1 MLTELEIRNLGPI
14 RAADVVLPH
23 GMTAITGETG
33 AGKSMLLNALALV
46 RGGQAEP
53 SKVSEGESGTWAQ
66 AVFDVAHDSPA
77 LTIARNAGVEVEDD
91 ELFLTRQVPQHG
103 RSKAILC
110 GHTVPRSLLEEISDH
125 LITVHGQSDQL
136 GLVAQNRQREFLD
149 LYAGNAAQRG
159 RFARSWQTFRDLDAR
174 LERLQSQQAE
184 ARQRAD
190 YLRESIEFIERVD
203 PQPREDDELRAQRE
217 RIENAAAITDA
228 VTHALAALDSSQM
241 NDDPGAESVVQLL
254 AGAAAALR
262 NVRTIPDINQ
272 AADELEDLN
281 AKVSE
286 VVFSL
291 TSQLDSSEGT
301 DADLDHLNERI
312 HTIGELTRRW
322 GPELENVIA
331 WRDAARS
338 ELEDMDASPEKLQEL
353 TDRRKKA
360 LDAAATAARKLHATR
375 RTAAKELAEQVTEE
389 LASLAMPGAKLT
401 ISVTM
406 RSGEDSLNAN
416 GSDDV
421 AFMFTAFP
429 GAGEHP
435 LGKSASGGELS
446 RLMLALELSLADK
459 MERLKRERDSKAA
472 EADADED
479 AQAAPVIQKD
489 ADTPTTFVFDEVD
502 AGVGGESAV
511 DLGKR
516 LARLAT
522 SAQVIVVTH
531 LAQVASWA
539 DAQFVVSK
547 AESSDADQSARIET
561 TVTRVEGESR
571 VAEIARMLSGS
582 ESETSLLHAEELLRS
597 SVLPQANQPSLEQFL
612 EAEDFRTDNAHS
624 APGARTMQNG
634 RPAQQSA
641 RGTDTGRQQ
650 TEVSPKK
657 AGRSKAG
664 K

>member
-1 MLTELEIRNLGPI
+1 MLTELDIRNLGPI
-14 RAADVVLPH
+14 RSADVAFAP

-77 LTIARNAGVEVEDD
+77 LTIARNAGVEAEDD

-136 GLVAQNRQREFLD
+136 GLVSQNRQREFLD
-149 LYAGNAAQRG
+149 LYAGNAAERG
-159 RFARSWQTFRDLDAR
+159 KYARCWQAFRDLDAK

-203 PQPREDDELRAQRE
+203 PQPHEDGELRAQRE
-217 RIENAAAITDA
+217 RIENSAAITDA
-228 VTHALAALDSSQM
+228 VTQAVGALDSSQL
-241 NDDPGAESVVQLL
+241 NDDPGAMSVVQLL
-254 AGAAAALR
+254 AVAATALR
-262 NVRTIPDINQ
+262 GVRSLPDIGQ

-281 AKVSE
+281 AKVSD

-312 HTIGELTRRW
+312 HDLGELTRRW
-322 GPELENVIA
+322 GPELDNVLE
-331 WRDAARS
+331 WRDSART
-338 ELEDMDASPEKLQEL
+338 ELEEMDASPEKLQEL
-353 TDRRKKA
+353 SDERKKA
-360 LDAAATAARKLHATR
+360 YDAALAAARKLHATR
-375 RTAAKELAEQVTEE
+375 RTAAKELAEQVTKE
-389 LASLAMPGAKLT
+389 LASLAMPGAKLS
-401 ISVTM
+401 ISVTT
-406 RSGEDSLNAN
+406 RTGENSLHAN
-416 GSDDV
+416 GSDEV
-421 AFMFTAFP
+421 AFLFTAFP
-429 GAGEHP
+429 GAGERP

-459 MERLKRERDSKAA
+459 MARLKGMRSHLAKDKDKDAA
-472 EADADED
+472 
-479 AQAAPVIQKD
+479 AAPTIQKD
-489 ADTPTTFVFDEVD
+489 ADNPTTFVFDEVD

-511 DLGKR
+511 ELGKR

-547 AESSDADQSARIET
+547 APTVEAGSAGRVET
-561 TVTRVEGESR
+561 RVTRVEGEAR
-571 VAEIARMLSGS
+571 TAEIARMLSGS

-597 SVLPQANQPSLEQFL
+597 SVLPRANQPSFAQFL
-612 EAEDFRTDNAHS
+612 DSDETEKEEKKK
-624 APGARTMQNG
+624 GA
-634 RPAQQSA
+634 
-641 RGTDTGRQQ
+641 
-650 TEVSPKK
+650 K
-657 AGRSKAG
+657 
-664 K
+664 